1 LTKENK
7 EKYIG
12 MFKNGLKCGKGSQI
26 DANGDKFEGYF
37 ESKLI
42 NITTV
47 KACEANGSGG
57 HFYFFKLK
65 HGTKKFKKR
74 KRNIF

>member
-1 LTKENK
+1 MTKENK

-12 MFKNGLKCGKGSQI
+12 MFKNGLKCGKGTQI

-42 NITTV
+42 NITFV
-47 KACEANGSGG
+47 NACDSEIISS
-57 HFYFFKLK
+57 LRW
-65 HGTKKFKKR
+65 R
-74 KRNIF
+74 KSKENYTFSLF

>member
-1 LTKENK
+1 MTKENK

-12 MFKNGLKCGKGSQI
+12 MFKNGLKCGKGTQI

-47 KACEANGSGG
+47 NVCDSEIISS
-57 HFYFFKLK
+57 LRW
-65 HGTKKFKKR
+65 R
-74 KRNIF
+74 KSKEIIYTSSLF

>member
-12 MFKNGLKCGKGSQI
+12 MFKNGLKCGKGTQI

-47 KACEANGSGG
+47 KACEANEA
-57 HFYFFKLK
+57 H
-65 HGTKKFKKR
+65 
-74 KRNIF
+74 